1 MYGDWED
8 LDMRIR
14 ILEVLRRAWN
24 GDGGDAYHARDIGR
38 GIIRQDA
45 QSDRIF
51 TWIIELVAIKRDTDH
66 KAETDLSSA
75 FR

>member
-1 MYGDWED
+1 MYGDWKD
-8 LDMRIR
+8 LDMLIR
-14 ILEVLRRAWN
+14 ILEVLRRAWK
-24 GDGGDAYHARDIGR
+24 GDAYHARDIGR

-66 KAETDLSSA
+66 KAETYLSSA